1 MRKDSRRNGKRRGR
15 AKSGAGERSAAAQ
28 IGSGRPRRTA
38 PEARRQAILDA
49 ALTVFA
55 ERGFEAARLDDIAAR
70 AGIAKGT
77 LYLYFTDKQALF
89 EALIHSAVDPILAQ
103 LSAVAAAPELP
114 LNKVLTSLFTA
125 FQREVLGTKRKFLL
139 RLMIAEGPRF
149 PALAEFHYR
158 NVVSRMMAVI
168 AEAAHR
174 AHERGELAT
183 NGPARFPQLVVA
195 PLLVAVIWDALFARL
210 APLDVAAMLEAHQR
224 LLTGKAPR
232 RRS

>member
-1 MRKDSRRNGKRRGR
+1 MPERTNGRRTGGAGKRDHSRRVAVPRQGAPR
-15 AKSGAGERSAAAQ
+15 A
-28 IGSGRPRRTA
+28 PRA
-38 PEARRQAILDA
+38 SPEARRRAILDA

-55 ERGFEAARLDDIAAR
+55 ERGYEAARLDDIAAR

-77 LYLYFTDKQALF
+77 LYLYFADKQALF
-89 EALIHSAVDPILAQ
+89 EALIHSAVDPILEQ
-103 LSAVAAAPELP
+103 LSAVAATPNLP
-114 LNKVLTSLFTA
+114 LDKVLASLFTA
-125 FQREVLGTKRKFLL
+125 FQQEVFGTKRKFLL

-158 NVVSRMMAVI
+158 NVVSRIMPLI
-168 AEAAHR
+168 AEAARR
-174 AHERGELAT
+174 ARERGELAT
-183 NGPARFPQLVVA
+183 DGLARFPQLVVA
-195 PLLVAVIWDALFARL
+195 PLLVAVVWDALFAKF